1 METPLTPNIR
11 RKFSRIL
18 WNQGFS
24 DFFRKNSNI
33 KTFQYEKNLSYQFI
47 LSFVD
52 CDFLYKNKV
61 YLCSYCYYG
70 FPNGWKKWQIE
81 HIDWVDEGVLYQYN
95 RGASNNDNNFDD
107 NYVIFSRDFTGSY
120 ITSGTTFNTSWS
132 WNDATKTGLTY
143 IIHNFAEGG
152 IVSPNSNFTISW
164 QNVSLTDSTFR
175 YTEMYTHNN
184 GSVVIGS
191 GERTPVP
198 TTP

>member
-1 METPLTPNIR
+1 M
-11 RKFSRIL
+11 K
-18 WNQGFS
+18 
-24 DFFRKNSNI
+24 
-33 KTFQYEKNLSYQFI
+33 KTYLIS
-47 LSFVD
+47 LSFLLLIVISCTKTKYTSAPIVITD
-52 CDFLYKNKV
+52 SLMD
-61 YLCSYCYYG
+61 G
-70 FPNGWKKWQIE
+70 KKWQIE
-81 HIDWVDEGVLYQYN
+81 HIYWVDEGVLYQYN

-120 ITSGTTFNTSWS
+120 ITNATTFNTSWS

-191 GERTPVP
+191 GERTPAP